1 MLDQQTTRALI
12 QTKLH
17 RPRLPVDL
25 VPRPRLTEW
34 LDRHQG
40 RPLTLVSAPAGYGK
54 STTISCWLESV
65 DCPAAWLSLDEH
77 DNDLGGFLRYFLVA
91 IQTIFPNALPESQAL
106 LMATPLPPVPAIANT
121 LINEVNQIEAR
132 FILVLDDY
140 HLIETQLIHD
150 LINELLLHP
159 PPNLHLV
166 LGTRM
171 DPPLPL
177 VTLRANSQLTEI
189 RTQDLRFNIPETT
202 DLFQKMTGAPVDQAS
217 VVEMDAQAEG
227 WVTGLRLAALA
238 MQHRIGRDSFPGEVS
253 AQNRYVTE
261 YLISEILSK
270 QAARLS
276 DCMLKTSILDRF
288 CAGLCE
294 AVCLQETIPSGD
306 GSAQPDFNGEQFLDW
321 LGASNLF
328 VIPLDDRHVWFR
340 YHHLFRDFLQQEL
353 ARRISTEGIV
363 ALHAAAGRWYA
374 RNGWMEEALYHLMA
388 AQDVDAAIQLV
399 AQQRYSM
406 LNATQWPRLEAWL
419 NLFSTKMIET
429 SPELWMLKTWL
440 MYHHGK
446 FSELPPHLEHI
457 SALLAD
463 QANLESEERLAGE
476 INSLRSLIAY
486 HRGDAKEAISQAHRA
501 LASLSADLWI
511 VRVMV
516 RMYLG
521 ASLLMTGDEN
531 GGYHALYDAFEEEK
545 VKNKRFK
552 ATLLLTAC
560 NFHWI
565 TADLQSMAQAAKQ
578 CIALS
583 RETGQQEILGYGE
596 YQLGRVH
603 YQHNDLLTAEE
614 LFATVVARPYLNYG
628 ISYTNSACGLAM
640 TYQALGR
647 EDQAREVSA
656 GAIAFLLET
665 GNTSQLPFALALD
678 AELALA
684 QGRSAA
690 ASQWAEKLEPVPPL
704 VPMFAFLAPHLTLVK
719 VWLAQDTPASREKA
733 AALISQAQEYLENT
747 HNTRFLIETL
757 ALQAL
762 LDQAA
767 GNPAAALDSLEKALR
782 LAQPGG
788 FIRLFV
794 DLGPQMAAL
803 LAKASLDRHLHGYI
817 DQIRSAFPSNTPFS
831 KEHIANQRSSIRN
844 LIDPLTN
851 REIQILELLGNR
863 LTNKEIAAQLVI
875 SPGTVKGH
883 TIQIYKKLVVSNRRQ
898 AVEKAIQLGILTSK

>member
-1 MLDQQTTRALI
+1 
-12 QTKLH
+12 
-17 RPRLPVDL
+17 
-25 VPRPRLTEW
+25 
-34 LDRHQG
+34 
-40 RPLTLVSAPAGYGK
+40 
-54 STTISCWLESV
+54 
-65 DCPAAWLSLDEH
+65 
-77 DNDLGGFLRYFLVA
+77 
-91 IQTIFPNALPESQAL
+91 
-106 LMATPLPPVPAIANT
+106 
-121 LINEVNQIEAR
+121 
-132 FILVLDDY
+132 
-140 HLIETQLIHD
+140 
-150 LINELLLHP
+150 
-159 PPNLHLV
+159 
-166 LGTRM
+166 
-171 DPPLPL
+171 
-177 VTLRANSQLTEI
+177 
-189 RTQDLRFNIPETT
+189 
-202 DLFQKMTGAPVDQAS
+202 
-217 VVEMDAQAEG
+217 
-227 WVTGLRLAALA
+227 
-238 MQHRIGRDSFPGEVS
+238 
-253 AQNRYVTE
+253 VTE
-261 YLISEILSK
+261 YLVSEILSK

-276 DCMLKTSILDRF
+276 DCMLKISILDRF

-294 AVCLQETIPSGD
+294 AICLTVTIPSGD

-328 VIPLDDRHVWFR
+328 VIPLDDRHEWFR

-353 ARRISTEGIV
+353 ARRINPEGII

-374 RNGWMEEALYHLMA
+374 RNGWIEEALYHLLA

-406 LNATQWPRLEAWL
+406 LNATHWPRLEAWL
-419 NLFSTKMIET
+419 NLFSTKLIET

-440 MYHHGK
+440 VYHHGK
-446 FSELPPHLEHI
+446 FSELPPHLEHL

-486 HRGDAKEAISQAHRA
+486 HRGDAEEAISRAHRA
-501 LASLSADLWI
+501 LAALPADLWI

-521 ASLLMTGDEN
+521 VSLLMTGDEN
-531 GGYHALYDAFEEEK
+531 SGYHALYDAFEEEK

-583 RETGQQEILGYGE
+583 RETGQQEILSYGE
-596 YQLGRVH
+596 YQLGCVH
-603 YQHNDLLTAEE
+603 YQHDDLLTAEE

-628 ISYTNSACGLAM
+628 VSYTNSACGLAM
-640 TYQALGR
+640 TYQAMGR

-665 GNTSQLPFALALD
+665 GNTYQLPFALALE
-678 AELALA
+678 AELALM
-684 QGRSAA
+684 QEQLSA
-690 ASQWAEKLEPVPPL
+690 ASQWAEKLDPVPPL

-719 VWLAQDTPASREKA
+719 VWLAQNTPASQAKA
-733 AALISQAQEYLENT
+733 TDLLTQLQDYLAGN

-767 GNPAAALDSLEKALR
+767 GNQAAAHDSLERALQ

-803 LAKASLDRHLHGYI
+803 LAQPSLDRDLHGYI
-817 DQIRSAFPSNTPFS
+817 DQIRSAFPSNTAFS
-831 KEHIANQRSSIRN
+831 KEHIINQRSSTLN
-844 LIDPLTN
+844 LIEPLTN
-851 REIQILELLGNR
+851 REIQVLEFLGDR
-863 LTNKEIAAQLVI
+863 LTNKEIATQLVI
-875 SPGTVKGH
+875 SPGTVKGY
-883 TIQIYKKLVVSNRRQ
+883 TIHIYRKLGVSNRRQ
-898 AVEKAIQLGILTSK
+898 AVEKAIQLGILTPK